1 RTGTAAAARAATAPP
16 SEATGSADSEPNL
29 FSLADPAPTESPS
42 APRAPSSTTPHAAS
56 GESAVDLVVELEQSL
71 LSDAVRADRRR
82 LETLLDPSWRNVCAR
97 GEVWSREDRL
107 AASGSP
113 DQTSAERT
121 MEIIE
126 ARELTSDTVLLV
138 WREHMGGSSIL
149 RSSVWVRSQD
159 SWRQAFQQ
167 GTAES

>member
-1 RTGTAAAARAATAPP
+1 
-16 SEATGSADSEPNL
+16 
-29 FSLADPAPTESPS
+29 
-42 APRAPSSTTPHAAS
+42 
-56 GESAVDLVVELEQSL
+56 
-71 LSDAVRADRRR
+71 
-82 LETLLDPSWRNVCAR
+82 
-97 GEVWSREDRL
+97 REDRL